1 MRKSAKAGLTAL
13 IVHGGAGS
21 HGPAHERGA
30 RKRAMIEAVK
40 AGAAILRGSGN
51 ALDAV
56 IASVVVLEDH
66 PLFNAGYGSTL
77 NADGE
82 VEMDASVMMAEGAGI
97 RAGAVAAVTGVK
109 NAVRL
114 ARAVMEHTPHV
125 LMAGRGAE
133 RLARQ
138 WGIELCAPED
148 LITPRARERF
158 LARQRE
164 SQSDHERHGTV
175 GAAALDSQGQLA
187 AATST
192 GGVPGKLAG
201 RVGDSAIIG
210 AGTFA
215 NGTAAASATGRGE
228 AIIMASLCRETIEAL
243 SDARGQSDLTRIAR
257 RKITELIAPQLC
269 EAGIILVDRS
279 GRIGYAHNADTME
292 IGIFHSSRG
301 IRHQRVPPM
310 PRSRHAGK

>member
-1 MRKSAKAGLTAL
+1 MPKAAPIAL

-30 RKRAMIEAVK
+30 RKRAMLAAVN
-40 AGAAILRGSGN
+40 AGAKILRDGGG

-56 IASVVVLEDH
+56 MASVVILEDH

-82 VEMDASVMMAEGAGI
+82 VEIDASVMMAQATEI
-97 RAGAVAAVTGVK
+97 RAGAVAAVSGVK
-109 NAVRL
+109 NPVRL
-114 ARAVMEHTPHV
+114 ARAIMEHTPHV
-125 LMAGRGAE
+125 MMAGRGAE
-133 RLARQ
+133 LLAGRC
-138 WGIELCAPED
+138 GLELCKPED

-158 LARQRE
+158 LARIQHEKELERE
-164 SQSDHERHGTV
+164 GHGTV
-175 GAAALDSQGQLA
+175 GAAALDGHGQLA

-215 NGTAAASATGRGE
+215 SATAAASATGHGE

-243 SDARGQSDLTRIAR
+243 GDSIGRSDLSRIAQR
-257 RKITELIAPQLC
+257 NIADLIASQGF
-269 EAGIILVDRS
+269 EAGIILIDRR

-292 IGIFHSSRG
+292 VGIFDSRRG
-301 IRHQRVPPM
+301 IRHERVAPM
-310 PRSRHAGK
+310 PRSRHACK